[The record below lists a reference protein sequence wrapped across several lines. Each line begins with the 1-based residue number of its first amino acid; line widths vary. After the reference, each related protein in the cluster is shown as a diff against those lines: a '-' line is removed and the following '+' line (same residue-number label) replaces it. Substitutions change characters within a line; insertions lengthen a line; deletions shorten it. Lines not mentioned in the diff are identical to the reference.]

1 MRGTRPVTGSMS
13 ISYRITPAC
22 AGNTIPHSRC
32 LACNWD
38 HPRLCGEHSPA
49 AVIMMVVGGSPPP
62 VRGTRCGVF
71 SGHAALRIT
80 PACAGNTSTGILA
93 RIGRWDHPRL
103 CGEHP
108 NSPIRA
114 IRSSGSPPPVRGT
127 RSNSLTGGTRYGIT
141 PACAGNTL
149 PCSRSLHV
157 AWDHPRLCGEHQ
169 TGG

>member
-1 MRGTRPVTGSMS
+1 MRGTPSVPCGFTVVP
-13 ISYRITPAC
+13 RITPAC

-103 CGEHP
+103 CGEHHWT
-108 NSPIRA
+108 SWTGRM
-114 IRSSGSPPPVRGT
+114 SSGSPPPVRGT
-127 RSNSLTGGTRYGIT
+127 PKITKKYQDKARIT
-141 PACAGNTL
+141 PACAGNTR
-149 PCSRSLHV
+149 SRTRTIL
-157 AWDHPRLCGEHQ
+157 R
-169 TGG
+169 